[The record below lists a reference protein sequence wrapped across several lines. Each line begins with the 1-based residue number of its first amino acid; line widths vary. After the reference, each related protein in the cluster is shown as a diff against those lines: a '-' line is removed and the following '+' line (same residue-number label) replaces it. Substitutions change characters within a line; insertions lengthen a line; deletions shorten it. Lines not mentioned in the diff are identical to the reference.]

1 MTTFRDMSM
10 RLRAAL
16 TGCALLAATLLAG
29 TPAPVAASDATL
41 DEVYSVTYPAN
52 FYFSDFVAE
61 KKGFFVAQ
69 GLKVKFI
76 TPQNGV
82 NAVQLMASGQIAFMI
97 NDGVLTL
104 LAQSRGLGLT
114 MIGSMY
120 NRSAW
125 SLYVADRHSDL
136 VGTASTNPRGL
147 AALKGKR
154 IGVTGINAGTD
165 LGLQNLL
172 KVNGLDPAKD
182 VKRIG
187 IGLIPSAIGQFENG
201 GIDAYIYGHPGD
213 DLLGKDKLAHRF
225 MTFNEADPVIANFVQ
240 GGMVAS
246 TKWLNTGNNREIA
259 QRWIAAQTKAIA
271 WIQDPQNLQ
280 EAGALFATAFGGTV
294 QGGIDTVRELSAT
307 VYPHNLPGM
316 KVPRAEFANSVAQL
330 ENLGMLAGKAPSYEE
345 SVDAMGR
352 E

>member
-1 MTTFRDMSM
+1 LAQSFD
-10 RLRAAL
+10 L
-16 TGCALLAATLLAG
+16 GCAEEL
-29 TPAPVAASDATL
+29 
-41 DEVYSVTYPAN
+41 
-52 FYFSDFVAE
+52 
-61 KKGFFVAQ
+61 
-69 GLKVKFI
+69 
-76 TPQNGV
+76 GV
-82 NAVQLMASGQIAFMI
+82 IQLNLI

-125 SLYVADRHSDL
+125 SLYVADKNTDL
-136 VGTASTNPRGL
+136 QGTAKTNPRGF

-154 IGVTGINAGTD
+154 IGVTSINAGTD

-172 KVNGLDPAKD
+172 KTKGLDPAKD
-182 VKRIG
+182 VKRLG

-225 MTFNEADPVIANFVQ
+225 FTFNQADPMIANFIQ
-240 GGMVAS
+240 GGMVSS
-246 TKWLNTGNNREIA
+246 TKWLNTGNNRDIA
-259 QRWIAAQTKAIA
+259 KRWIVAQSKAIA
-271 WIQDPQNLQ
+271 WIRNPNNLQ
-280 EAGALFATAFGGTV
+280 EAGALFATALGGTV
-294 QGGIDTVRELSAT
+294 QGGINAVQELNAT

-330 ENLGMLAGKAPSYEE
+330 ENLGMLATKAPSYDEA
-345 SVDAMGR
+345 VDAMGR
-352 E
+352 T